1 MAVNTAFHSG
11 DETTIASE
19 RNLYQDLVT
28 EVIQIYGHDV
38 HYVDRADVAEDT
50 VFGEDALSKFEH
62 ARKIEMYVE
71 DGDGWRGDDLL
82 MTKFGLQDM
91 SAVTFVVSVPRF
103 QTLSNQIAIESGTDD
118 TGGAILL
125 DAGTIDQSSS
135 SSTLSNLT
143 SYIFDENGEKIVLE
157 DDNTGRILSE
167 ESGNEFYLIKDTA
180 TDGNNRPFEGDLIF
194 HPIFKML
201 FEIKS
206 VEDEEPFYQLDNLP
220 VYKMSCQIFD
230 YSSEKLDTGVAVID
244 NIEDNLSLDT
254 LAYQITLE
262 QSSAVTEDIR
272 LETGTD
278 DLDTGLLLEETD
290 GDNIVG
296 ESDSTSVGESIILE
310 TGEWIIQESYIL
322 GQGTRGDD
330 DIDRQAQN
338 ALFDQLDDTLLD
350 FTESNPFG
358 DAGSA

>member
-11 DETTIASE
+11 DQMTIASE

-82 MTKFGLQDM
+82 MTRFGLQDM

-135 SSTLSNLT
+135 SSTLSNLI

-230 YSSEKLDTGVAVID
+230 YSSEILDTGVAVID
-244 NIEDNLSLDT
+244 NIEDNLSTDT

-262 QSSAVTEDIR
+262 QSSAVNEDIR
-272 LETGTD
+272 LEWGHSAD
-278 DLDTGLLLEETD
+278 AGLVLEETD
-290 GDNIVG
+290 GDNIIG
-296 ESDSTSVGESIILE
+296 ENDSTSVGESLLLE

-322 GQGTRGDD
+322 GQGTRGDS

-338 ALFDQLDDTLLD
+338 ELFEKLDDTILD

>member
-11 DETTIASE
+11 DQMTIASE

-135 SSTLSNLT
+135 SSTLSNLI

-230 YSSEKLDTGVAVID
+230 YSSEILDTGVAVID
-244 NIEDNLSLDT
+244 NIEDNLSTDT

-262 QSSAVTEDIR
+262 QSSAVNEDIR
-272 LETGTD
+272 LEWGHSAD
-278 DLDTGLLLEETD
+278 AGLVLEETD
-290 GDNIVG
+290 GDNIIG
-296 ESDSTSVGESIILE
+296 ENDSTSVGESLLLE

-322 GQGTRGDD
+322 GQGTRGDS

-338 ALFDQLDDTLLD
+338 ELFEKLDDTILD

>member
-1 MAVNTAFHSG
+1 MAVNTAFHSS
-11 DETTIASE
+11 DKMTIASE
-19 RNLYQDLVT
+19 RNLYQALVT
-28 EVIQIYGHDV
+28 EVIQIYGHDD

-135 SSTLSNLT
+135 SSTLSNLI

-230 YSSEKLDTGVAVID
+230 YSSEILDTGVAVID
-244 NIEDNLSLDT
+244 NIEDNLSTDT

-262 QSSAVTEDIR
+262 QSSAVNEDIR
-272 LETGTD
+272 LEWGHSAD
-278 DLDTGLLLEETD
+278 AGLVLEETD
-290 GDNIVG
+290 GDNIIG
-296 ESDSTSVGESIILE
+296 ENDSTSVGESLLLE

-322 GQGTRGDD
+322 GQGTRGDS

-338 ALFDQLDDTLLD
+338 ELFEKLDDTILD

>member
-1 MAVNTAFHSG
+1 MAISKHFHTNG
-11 DETTIASE
+11 IATIAAE
-19 RNLYQDLVT
+19 RNLYNDLVA
-28 EVIQIYGHDV
+28 EAIQIYGHDV
-38 HYVDRADVAEDT
+38 HYIDRVEVSEDT
-50 VFGEDALSKFEH
+50 ILGEDALSKFEH

-71 DGDGWRGDDLL
+71 DGDGWRGDDLI
-82 MTKFGLQDM
+82 MSKFGLQDM

-125 DAGTIDQSSS
+125 DSGTIDQSSS
-135 SSTLSNLT
+135 SS
-143 SYIFDENGEKIVLE
+143 VL
-157 DDNTGRILSE
+157 DGD
-167 ESGNEFYLIKDTA
+167 FYLIKDTA
-180 TDGNNRPFEGDLIF
+180 PTGLNRPYEGDLIF

-201 FEIKS
+201 FEVKS
-206 VEDEEPFYQLDNLP
+206 VEDEEPFYELDNLP

-230 YSSEKLDTGVAVID
+230 YSSEILDTGVTVID
-244 NIEDNLSLDT
+244 NIEDNLSTDT

-262 QSSAVTEDIR
+262 QSSAVNEDIR

-338 ALFDQLDDTLLD
+338 ELFDQLDDTVLD